1 MSLHYRDVHRA
12 VSGAVD
18 FLKSLRGRYFKDF
31 LLLLSIQN
39 FAVIVTEIPVVVG
52 VSK

>member
-1 MSLHYRDVHRA
+1 MSLHCRDVHRT
-12 VSGAVD
+12 VGGAVD